1 MTSNKNGNFT
11 LAFAWNGMGYAS
23 ECIMQYAKGDK
34 DFPLAEYRPMILAAW
49 RIDASSDADNNLWG
63 VCLIS
68 SVQILKILFSL
79 PYMVM

>member
-1 MTSNKNGNFT
+1 
-11 LAFAWNGMGYAS
+11 MGYAS

-34 DFPLAEYRPMILAAW
+34 DFPPAEYRPMILAAW
-49 RIDASSDADNNLWG
+49 RIDASSDADNNLWS
-63 VCLIS
+63 VCLIN

>member
-1 MTSNKNGNFT
+1 MNSNKNGNFT

-49 RIDASSDADNNLWG
+49 RIDASSDADNNLRG
-63 VCLIS
+63 VCFIS
-68 SVQILKILFSL
+68 SVQILKILISL
-79 PYMVM
+79 TWM